1 MSEINNEVQ
10 EFYDTLADLVC
21 KYQAAYNKEDK
32 ALYTEIFK
40 QIYTLSYPY
49 ISVFVDKK
57 RYTADE
63 KDDVMQ
69 EIFIKVYQSL
79 PNVKNPQYFYKV
91 IQKIC
96 CSVISEMYSKS
107 EQGKIDKYNKT
118 TSENETHYS
127 IAYYDLSA
135 STDLEQNE
143 DNVIKGTDI
152 AMADYLQIPENI
164 MESKDMVQYLY
175 ESVRG
180 KLTEKQFAALILSTQ
195 GQKTHAEIADEINV
209 PTRTVQRYCKHA
221 LSVLKETV
229 LSIEKKQ
236 GITLHKVAVAPFIA
250 GLIFAY
256 ARTQEVSAA
265 EISMHYETFQAVA
278 AGSASVAGVAA
289 VSGVAKA
296 GAGIAKTTA
305 VGGAKSPVVK
315 SAGMILSKKIA
326 IGAVCAAVGGTSIGA
341 VAYYKSRPATL
352 TDNWYM
358 LLYVGDDTENNY
370 EQYQTFDGEWCVK
383 DVHLNDADLS
393 MYIST
398 DDGATFKE
406 YKVPLIEG
414 CIVYT
419 KEDTSNTTPVTHIT
433 SDEFNEYMDEQKDA
447 IGQNVR
453 VVVWQNGA
461 VEVALY
467 AKNIENKNCGDTTT
481 E

>member
-1 MSEINNEVQ
+1 MSKINNEVQ
-10 EFYDTLADLVC
+10 EFYDTLAELVC
-21 KYQAAYNKEDK
+21 KYQDAYNKEEK
-32 ALYTEIFK
+32 TLCAEIFK

-49 ISVFVDKK
+49 ISAFVDKK
-57 RYTADE
+57 RYTSDE

-69 EIFIKVYQSL
+69 EIFIRVYQSL
-79 PNVKNPQYFYKV
+79 PNIKNPQYFYNV

-96 CSVISEMYSKS
+96 CSVISEMYEKS
-107 EQGKIDKYNKT
+107 EQGRVDRFNKKAAE
-118 TSENETHYS
+118 ENIHYS
-127 IAYYDLSA
+127 IGYYDMSMPA
-135 STDLEQNE
+135 GHEQNE
-143 DNVIKGTDI
+143 SSVIKESDL
-152 AMADYLQIPENI
+152 ADFLQIPENI

-195 GQKTHAEIADEINV
+195 EEKTHAEIANEINV
-209 PTRTVQRYCKHA
+209 PASTVQRYCKQA

-236 GITLHKVAVAPFIA
+236 GITLHKVAAAPFIA

-265 EISMHYETFQAVA
+265 EISIHYETFKAVA
-278 AGSASVAGVAA
+278 AGSASVAGAAA
-289 VSGVAKA
+289 VSGAAKT
-296 GAGIAKTTA
+296 GVGIAKTT
-305 VGGAKSPVVK
+305 VIGGAKSSVVK
-315 SAGMILSKKIA
+315 SAGMALSKKIA

-358 LLYVGDDTENNY
+358 LLYVGDDAENNY

-383 DVHLNDADLS
+383 DVHLNDDDLS

-433 SDEFNEYMDEQKDA
+433 SDEFNKYMDEQKDA
-447 IGQNVR
+447 IGQNIR
-453 VVVWQNGA
+453 VVVWENDA

-467 AKNIENKNCGDTTT
+467 KNNIENKNCGNTVGK
-481 E
+481 

>member
-1 MSEINNEVQ
+1 MSKINNEVQ
-10 EFYDTLADLVC
+10 EFYDTLAELVC
-21 KYQAAYNKEDK
+21 KYQDAYNKEDK
-32 ALYTEIFK
+32 TLCAEIFK

-49 ISVFVDKK
+49 ISAFVDKK
-57 RYTADE
+57 RYTSDE

-69 EIFIKVYQSL
+69 EIFIRVYQSL
-79 PNVKNPQYFYKV
+79 PNIKNPQYFYNV

-96 CSVISEMYSKS
+96 CSVISEMYSNS
-107 EQGKIDKYNKT
+107 EQGKIDEYNKNML
-118 TSENETHYS
+118 EDEMHYS
-127 IAYYDLSA
+127 IVCYGLSA
-135 STDLEQNE
+135 SADLEQNE
-143 DNVIKGTDI
+143 DSVIKESDI
-152 AMADYLQIPENI
+152 VMADYLQIPENI

-180 KLTEKQFAALILSTQ
+180 KLTEKQFAVLILSTQ
-195 GQKTHAEIADEINV
+195 GQKTQAEIANEINV
-209 PTRTVQRYCKHA
+209 PTSTVQRYCKQA
-221 LSVLKETV
+221 LSVLKEIV

-236 GITLHKVAVAPFIA
+236 GITLHKVAAAPFIA

-278 AGSASVAGVAA
+278 AGSASVAGAAA
-289 VSGVAKA
+289 VSGAAKA
-296 GAGIAKTTA
+296 GVGIAKTTA
-305 VGGAKSPVVK
+305 VGGAKSSVVK
-315 SAGMILSKKIA
+315 SAGTVLSKKIA
-326 IGAVCAAVGGTSIGA
+326 IGAVCAAVGGASIGA

-358 LLYVGDDTENNY
+358 LLYVGDDAENNY

-383 DVHLNDADLS
+383 DVHLNDDDLS

-419 KEDTSNTTPVTHIT
+419 KEDTSNATPVTHIT
-433 SDEFNEYMDEQKDA
+433 SDEFNKYMDEQKDA
-447 IGQNVR
+447 IGQNIR
-453 VVVWQNGA
+453 VVVWENGA

-467 AKNIENKNCGDTTT
+467 KNNIENKSCGNTVGK
-481 E
+481 